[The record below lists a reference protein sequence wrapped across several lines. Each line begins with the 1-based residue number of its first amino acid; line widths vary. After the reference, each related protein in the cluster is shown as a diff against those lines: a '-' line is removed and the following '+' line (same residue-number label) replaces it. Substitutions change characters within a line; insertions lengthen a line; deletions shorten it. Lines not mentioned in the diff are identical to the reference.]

1 MIEDTRMLWL
11 RSQMDLNL
19 PSRTILPSK
28 LQNNTRTIG
37 GKKFIAL
44 LFSALNCTWKRRPSI
59 SVKIFMFFLSLE
71 TSTVAFRTVLDELLC
86 FFFALNLT
94 SFWYFFR
101 NLSFLLSCL
110 LFGENLPRK
119 FPQNSREISRFLRE
133 FVSSNPA
140 KFHFFSR
147 ELSEA
152 LPMTTTR
159 ASPCSQGRKRH
170 DDNVWHIV
178 TPPLWKILATP
189 LVPLQHVNHNSK
201 LYPAVYPGGGNN
213 FDASV
218 WPIHQN
224 SRRKYEKIWR
234 VLQHMLHKKK
244 PV

>member
-1 MIEDTRMLWL
+1 MWRETLFVTQLYTNSVRKAMFNSFTQDMIEDTRMFWL

-28 LQNNTRTIG
+28 LQNNTRAIG

-119 FPQNSREISRFLRE
+119 FPRNSREIGRFLRE
-133 FVSSNPA
+133 FASSNPA

-152 LPMTTTR
+152 LFLVEKLILVIYTR
-159 ASPCSQGRKRH
+159 YLG
-170 DDNVWHIV
+170 
-178 TPPLWKILATP
+178 TP
-189 LVPLQHVNHNSK
+189 
-201 LYPAVYPGGGNN
+201 
-213 FDASV
+213 
-218 WPIHQN
+218 
-224 SRRKYEKIWR
+224 R
-234 VLQHMLHKKK
+234 VLRWS
-244 PV
+244 PGAC